1 MLRNRLIIGVAGLV
15 LLGVIIGY
23 AVNLEQP
30 AEEANTLERTL
41 EETIAVSEQP
51 AKEPNVGLVQP
62 AEEANTFTIKGY
74 VTVDAYHY
82 DAAKGIYVLFYHDES
97 SNLITNIGFDWIED
111 QLGDT
116 PATDPAKWIS
126 VSLDATSPLATWT
139 QIITEINAGGL
150 ARAVGAYTSTGVGV
164 WTIAVTFTASATH
177 TNVQLT
183 GLQWVTTSGSDNNLM
198 AANTFTPVTLN
209 NGDTLTITWTLT
221 LT

>member
-1 MLRNRLIIGVAGLV
+1 MLRNRLIIGVAVLV
-15 LLGVIIGY
+15 LLGVIVGY
-23 AVNLEQP
+23 AVNLEPP
-30 AEEANTLERTL
+30 AEEVNTLERTA

-51 AKEPNVGLVQP
+51 AEEPNVGLIRP

-82 DAAKGIYVLFYHDES
+82 DAATGTYVLFYHDES

-126 VSLDATSPLATWT
+126 VSLDATSPGVGWT
-139 QIITEINAGGL
+139 QIITEIAAGGL
-150 ARAVGAYTSTGVGV
+150 ARAVGTYTSTGTGV

-183 GLQWVTTSGSDNNLM
+183 GLQWASSGDGNLM
-198 AANTFTPVTLN
+198 AANTFTAVTLN